1 MATKTTRWEGRHERA
16 KTKPKKTFRA
26 LTAASSEIEVGNKV
40 EAQRQRMLR
49 QNWQLIAW
57 TMFDSIPELSYAE
70 GFLSHCAARMRIF
83 PGAYPLTGETD
94 NPIAIDDPLLDAPDQ
109 VIEACTNAM
118 ADLGNGRLAIANIME
133 QLSLNFSVTGEAFL
147 LGLTD
152 PETLQ
157 NVYSI
162 RSVSEIVI
170 YDDDVKLREGP
181 MTNTGV
187 LGFVDLPED
196 ALVERMWQPHPQF
209 RLLAQSPM
217 RALIN
222 ICEDLTIMR
231 RLIRATGR
239 SRLAGR
245 GILFLPSEMAV
256 PNLNDDNGNIDS
268 DEFLSTLTTAM
279 MTPIAREGDASG
291 VVPLVVQAP
300 GEQIDHVKWIEFAST
315 FDEQA
320 GKIREELTNIIATG
334 LDLPQEIFSLSDL
347 NHWSAFQVDSNTFRY
362 HIEPHVIK
370 LVEALTGAFLRPY
383 FATCGLDK
391 SIVDEWMTRIIF
403 WYDPTELVTPP
414 DLSTSAITAYNAKV
428 ISAAALRKYLGFKD
442 SDAPSAEEI
451 EIRLISDTRTWPVN
465 ALIALLHQLD
475 PELTFPA
482 IPGPGIIPGLKGG
495 PGGGVDVPLETPA
508 LPAGPTD
515 TTTTQATT
523 VVPEPTTATVTNPL
537 PGNENGSLLS
547 SGYIDDE
554 HRLMVIRVVKMELAR
569 RGIDVFSQ
577 PMLQLTA
584 SVVDRSGPS
593 DRELQLSRKLTQI
606 DADLRAR
613 LQVAANAEMR
623 TQLKKAA
630 HRIRQSVSKD
640 KDLKAKIAT
649 TRNEFVALR
658 LSGDIDPIVAAS
670 YVTNDWAS
678 LEEQFKSWTGL
689 AQRQAIAAAQQIAGD
704 DELGSSANA
713 VIAMSEGVD
722 KGWAVLR
729 DALDEIAQHL
739 AYNPD
744 PNMTDDAALDA
755 LNPDTLVPTGVIRA
769 AVGVAGGSPLE
780 AFKQVLLDTG
790 ATVPAVPQTQFV
802 GGIGTGAT
810 ISNLL
815 TSAGASTASFTWVHG
830 PSEKPFSLVK
840 GVVGGHLA
848 LDGQEFD
855 SFTDPLLANNGDW
868 PDNQF
873 FLPGDHAGCICDAQA
888 NWAMPQNQ

>member
-1 MATKTTRWEGRHERA
+1 MSPSATKTTRWESRHQRA
-16 KTKPKKTFRA
+16 TTSKKKGTFRA
-26 LTAASSEIEVGNKV
+26 LTAASSEIEVGNKI

-49 QNWQLIAW
+49 QNWQLQAW
-57 TMFDSIPELSYAE
+57 VLFDSIPELSYAD
-70 GFLSHCAARMRIF
+70 GFLAHCASRMRLYPAAF
-83 PGAYPLTGETD
+83 PLSGETD
-94 NPIAIDDPLLDAPDQ
+94 MPLPIDDPLLLAPDDVQ
-109 VIEACTNAM
+109 QACMNAM
-118 ADLGNGRLAIANIME
+118 TDLGNGRLVIANILE
-133 QLSLNFSVTGEAFL
+133 NLSLNFSVTGEAFL

-152 PETLQ
+152 PETLE

-187 LGFVDLPED
+187 LGLIDLPED

-222 ICEDLTIMR
+222 VCEDLTIMR

-245 GILFLPSEMAV
+245 GILFLPSEMSV

-279 MTPIAREGDASG
+279 MTPIRNEGDASG

-320 GKIREELTNIIATG
+320 SKIRAELVSVIATG

-383 FATCGLDK
+383 FATCGLPK
-391 SIVDEWMTRIIF
+391 NIVDEWMTRLVF
-403 WYDPTELVTPP
+403 WYDPTELITPP
-414 DLSTSAITAYNAKV
+414 DLSQSAIQAYTLRV
-428 ISAAALRKYLGFKD
+428 ISAAALRHYLGFTDK
-442 SDAPSAEEI
+442 DAPSAEEI

-482 IPGPGIIPGLKGG
+482 IPGPGIIPGLKAGE
-495 PGGGVDVPLETPA
+495 GGGVDVPLAPLPALNAGTPA
-508 LPAGPTD
+508 TQ
-515 TTTTQATT
+515 TTTPPAVT
-523 VVPEPTTATVTNPL
+523 VPEPSNVDVNNPL
-537 PGNENGSLLS
+537 PGNEQGITA
-547 SGYIDDE
+547 SGFYDKPE
-554 HRLMVIRVVKMELAR
+554 HRAMLIRVFKMELAR
-569 RGIDVFSQ
+569 RGIDLFSIA
-577 PMLQLTA
+577 PIALTA
-584 SVVDRSGPS
+584 ASTTGPTAK
-593 DRELQLSRKLTQI
+593 EIQLSRKLTSI
-606 DADLRAR
+606 DVDLRSR
-613 LQVAANAEMR
+613 LQVAANAEMK

-630 HRIRQSVSKD
+630 HRVRQTVADD
-640 KDLKAKIAT
+640 KTLRAKIAT
-649 TRNEFVALR
+649 TRSEFVALR
-658 LSGDIDPIVAAS
+658 LSGDIDPVVAAS

-678 LEEQFKSWTGL
+678 LEEQFKSWTAL
-689 AQRQAIAAAQQIAGD
+689 AQRQAVAAAAQLAGM
-704 DELGSSANA
+704 DEEDAYADAA
-713 VIAMSEGVD
+713 VALSEGVD
-722 KGWAVLR
+722 KGWKVLQ
-729 DALDEIAQHL
+729 DSMDEIAQHL

-744 PNMTDDAALDA
+744 PNMTDDAALEA
-755 LNPDTLVPTGVIRA
+755 LNPDTLVPTGVIRV

-780 AFKQVLLDTG
+780 AFKNVLLDTG
-790 ATVPAVPQTQFV
+790 ATVPAVPQTMAV
-802 GGIGTGAT
+802 GGVASGAT
-810 ISNLL
+810 ITNIL
-815 TSAGASTASFTWVHG
+815 TSAGCTTSDYEWKHG
-830 PSEKPFSLVK
+830 PSIKVFEP
-840 GVVGGHLA
+840 HEA
-848 LDGQEFD
+848 LDGQEFS
-855 SFTDPLLANNGDW
+855 SFTDPILANPDSW
-868 PDNQF
+868 PDNAY
-873 FLPGDHAGCICDAQA
+873 FLPGDHAGCLCDVTAL
-888 NWAMPQNQ
+888 WVGPGSS

>member
-1 MATKTTRWEGRHERA
+1 MATRTTRWEGRHERA

-26 LTAASSEIEVGNKV
+26 LTAASSEIEVGNKA

-49 QNWQLIAW
+49 QNWQLVSW
-57 TMFDSIPELSYAE
+57 TMYDSIPELSYAN
-70 GFLSHCAARMRIF
+70 GFMAHCAARMRMF
-83 PGAYPLTGETD
+83 PAAYPLTGETD
-94 NPIAIDDPLLDAPDQ
+94 NPLAIDDPILQAPPG
-109 VIEACTNAM
+109 VIAACTNAM
-118 ADLGNGRLAIANIME
+118 ADLGNGRLAISNILE

-187 LGFVDLPED
+187 LGLIDLPED

-320 GKIREELTNIIATG
+320 GKIRTELTAVIATG
-334 LDLPQEIFSLSDL
+334 LDLPQEIFNLADI
-347 NHWSAFQVDSNTFRY
+347 NHWGAFQVDSNTFRY

-383 FATCGLDK
+383 FATCGLSKD
-391 SIVDEWMTRIIF
+391 IVDEWMTRIIF

-414 DLSTSAITAYNAKV
+414 DLSASAITAYNARV

-442 SDAPSAEEI
+442 SDAPNAEEI
-451 EIRLISDTRTWPVN
+451 EIRLIENTRTWPVN
-465 ALIALLHQLD
+465 ALIALLHELD

-482 IPGPGIIPGLKGG
+482 ISGPGIIPGLGSDG
-495 PGGGVDVPLETPA
+495 LDIPIADPLGAVTQ
-508 LPAGPTD
+508 
-515 TTTTQATT
+515 TTTQS
-523 VVPEPTTATVTNPL
+523 PTVTPELTTGTVNNPL
-537 PGNENGSLLS
+537 PGNENGSILS
-547 SGYIDDE
+547 SGFIARDKM
-554 HRLMVIRVVKMELAR
+554 LLRVVKMELAR

-584 SVVDRSGPS
+584 SVVERTGPT

-640 KDLKAKIAT
+640 KDLKAKIAA

-689 AQRQAIAAAQQIAGD
+689 AQRQAVATASQLSGQDEDEAYASAAIA
-704 DELGSSANA
+704 L
-713 VIAMSEGVD
+713 SEGVD

-729 DALDEIAQHL
+729 DALDEIASHL

-755 LNPDTLVPTGVIRA
+755 LNPDTLVPTGVIRC
-769 AVGVAGGSPLE
+769 AVGIAGGSTLE
-780 AFKQVLLDTG
+780 AWKNVVLDTG
-790 ATVPAVPQTQFV
+790 ATVPAVPGTADV
-802 GGIGTGAT
+802 GGVAGGVTVR
-810 ISNLL
+810 NLL
-815 TSAGASTASFTWVHG
+815 TSAGATTSSFEWQHG
-830 PSEKPFSLVK
+830 PSLKVFDP
-840 GVVGGHLA
+840 HLA
-848 LDGQEFD
+848 LDGVEFD
-855 SFTDPLLANNGDW
+855 SFTDPVLANNNGW
-868 PDNQF
+868 PDNAF
-873 FLPGDHAGCICDAQA
+873 YLSGDHQGCLCDCVALWVGPA
-888 NWAMPQNQ
+888 NQ

>member
-1 MATKTTRWEGRHERA
+1 MATKTTKWEDRHQRA
-16 KTKPKKTFRA
+16 TENKKKNRPFRA

-49 QNWQLIAW
+49 QNWQLQAW
-57 TMFDSIPELSYAE
+57 TLFDSLPELSYAN
-70 GFLSHCAARMRIF
+70 GFLAHCASRMRLF
-83 PGAYPLTGETD
+83 PAAYPLIGETD
-94 NPIAIDDPLLDAPDQ
+94 KPLDINDPLLETPPE
-109 VIEACTNAM
+109 VIAACTNAM
-118 ADLGNGRLAIANIME
+118 TDLGNGRLAISNILE

-187 LGFVDLPED
+187 LGLIDLPED

-222 ICEDLTIMR
+222 VCEDLQIMR

-245 GILFLPSEMAV
+245 GILFLPSEMSV

-279 MTPIAREGDASG
+279 MTPIRNEGDASG

-300 GEQIDHVKWIEFAST
+300 GDQISKIKWIEFASV

-320 GKIREELTNIIATG
+320 GKIRDELVGVVATG
-334 LDLPQEIFSLSDL
+334 LDLPKEIFNLADI
-347 NHWSAFQVDSNTFRY
+347 NHWGIFQIDSNTFRY
-362 HIEPHVIK
+362 HVEIHVIK

-391 SIVDEWMTRIIF
+391 SVVDAWISRLVF

-414 DLSTSAITAYNAKV
+414 DLSASAITAYNARV

-442 SDAPSAEEI
+442 SDAPSGEEI
-451 EIRLISDTRTWPVN
+451 EVRLISDTRTWPVN
-465 ALIALLHQLD
+465 ALIALLHKLD
-475 PELTFPA
+475 PELAFPA
-482 IPGPGIIPGLKGG
+482 IPGPGIIPGLKAETATD
-495 PGGGVDVPLETPA
+495 PGGLDVPAQTTPA
-508 LPAGPTD
+508 AIGSTPI
-515 TTTTQATT
+515 TTPATT
-523 VVPEPTTATVTNPL
+523 VPEPTTGTVTNPL
-537 PGNENGSLLS
+537 PSNENGSILA
-547 SGYIDDE
+547 SGYYDDADRE
-554 HRLMVIRVVKMELAR
+554 MMVRVLKMELAR

-584 SVVDRSGPS
+584 AAKVGPT
-593 DRELQLSRKLTQI
+593 DKELRLSRKLTQI
-606 DADLRAR
+606 DSDLRMK

-623 TQLKKAA
+623 RQLEKAS
-630 HRIRQSVSKD
+630 HRVRQSVSRD
-640 KDLKAKIAT
+640 KELKTKIAR

-670 YVTNDWAS
+670 YVTNDWTS
-678 LEEQFKSWTGL
+678 LEEQFKSWTAL
-689 AQRQAIAAAQQIAGD
+689 AQRQALAAARQLSGD
-704 DELGSSANA
+704 DELGSSASA

-722 KGWAVLR
+722 KGWRVLK
-729 DALDEIAQHL
+729 DSMDEIAQHL

-744 PNMTDDAALDA
+744 PNMTDDAALEA
-755 LNPDTLVPTGVIRA
+755 LNPDTLVPTGVIRC

-780 AFKQVLLDTG
+780 AFKNVLLDTG
-790 ATVPAVPQTQFV
+790 ATVPAVPNAVSV
-802 GGIGTGAT
+802 GGVASGAT

-815 TSAGASTASFTWVHG
+815 TSAGCTTSDYTWVHG
-830 PSEKPFSLVK
+830 PSTRPLACHE
-840 GVVGGHLA
+840 A
-848 LDGQEFD
+848 LDGVEFN
-855 SFTDPLLANNGDW
+855 SFTDPALAN
-868 PDNQF
+868 PDPSFPPNEYL
-873 FLPGDHAGCICDAQA
+873 LPGDHAGCLCDAQA
-888 NWAMPQNQ
+888 TWISPQSGS